1 MNGRT
6 FGHRRYVMLG
16 YVALTLLVAGCSD
29 APGLDAVTGLFSS
42 DRDQGVTALT
52 ASVGE
57 PALKRSIKFTVGD
70 RYTFDNPVERWEVV
84 AVRGEKVYWRSD
96 FGERQVTGFNPLLPP
111 QEWSS
116 RKLGKGRRLIRDK
129 EGALFP
135 MKVGATMKFR
145 STVTTDRPP
154 FGWEHNWACEVTGK
168 EMVKTLGGPF
178 DTFVVACGHKRQKVV
193 TYHYAPKVGN
203 YLVRRVKSP
212 DDDLDTVRNMLSLER
227 ADGTF
232 VAGIGADRSVTT
244 PKIAARRNAAA
255 SQPVSPSI
263 TTDVTVRDAVASLT
277 LSEPNFGRRATS
289 PTTMQTSGVK
299 TSPTVSLT
307 SVAQAIRQP
316 TKNRKAV
323 AKPTGPKL
331 EYARKYVAV
340 PRTPVVVPRVAAA
353 DKNIAARARVPVPAV
368 RAKPMPE
375 TGRVPPPPVSVK
387 AAPTQPRHLA
397 ALATATALPR
407 TPVGGSIYLASY
419 RSEAAAKQG
428 WLAFKDKHGD
438 LLNELGPEFRKVDVT
453 GKGAYYS
460 LYAGPLSADLIAG
473 LCRKLNRRGVFC
485 APAS

>member
-1 MNGRT
+1 MP
-6 FGHRRYVMLG
+6 G
-16 YVALTLLVAGCSD
+16 YVALMLLVAGCSD
-29 APGLDAVTGLFSS
+29 APGLDAVTGLFSL
-42 DRDQGVTALT
+42 DKDQGPTALT

-57 PALKRSIKFTVGD
+57 PALKRLIKFTVGD

-84 AVRGEKVYWRSD
+84 AVRSEKVYWRSD

-135 MKVGATMKFR
+135 MKVGATMNFR

-154 FGWEHNWACEVTGK
+154 FGWERNWACEVTGK
-168 EMVKTLGGPF
+168 ETVKTLGGSLE
-178 DTFVVACGHKRQKVV
+178 TFVVACGYKRHKLV

-203 YLVRRVKSP
+203 YLVRRMKNP

-227 ADGTF
+227 ADGSF
-232 VAGIGADRSVTT
+232 VAGIAPDMSVTT
-244 PKIAARRNAAA
+244 PKTASQRNGAA
-255 SQPVSPSI
+255 SQPVSPPIIS
-263 TTDVTVRDAVASLT
+263 DVTVRDAIASLT
-277 LSEPNFGRRATS
+277 LAEPKFGRRPISPTKMQKKRVETS
-289 PTTMQTSGVK
+289 PVVRS
-299 TSPTVSLT
+299 T
-307 SVAQAIRQP
+307 SVAQATRQP
-316 TKNRKAV
+316 ATDRKAV
-323 AKPTGPKL
+323 AKPTDPKL
-331 EYARKYVAV
+331 EYARKYGAV
-340 PRTPVVVPRVAAA
+340 PRVPIVGPRVTAA
-353 DKNIAARARVPVPAV
+353 DKKFAARARIPVPAV
-368 RAKPMPE
+368 RSIPMPA

-387 AAPTQPRHLA
+387 AAPPLPGHFA
-397 ALATATALPR
+397 APAAATALPR

-438 LLNELGPEFRKVDVT
+438 LLNELGPEFRQVDVT

-460 LYAGPLSADLIAG
+460 LYAGPLPAALIAG